1 MRLYTDFSNFL
12 HQNKTFRLLLFV
24 GSGIRIGI
32 SGYTIDADG
41 IRMGTAA
48 FLSGCA
54 APDFPFYRYWVS
66 RSP

>member
-1 MRLYTDFSNFL
+1 MNT
-12 HQNKTFRLLLFV
+12 NKKSHLRRENRV
-24 GSGIRIGI
+24 K
-32 SGYTIDADG
+32 YIDADG
-41 IRMGTAA
+41 IRMRTAA